1 MEEKPKLYIDIE
13 TEIELEIFF
22 FFFGPKGRKTS
33 PSFLF
38 VSPAK
43 LTPLRSY
50 PQLPGI
56 HMPFLLTGIIH
67 LKASFPL
74 CPRSFQFTAPHV
86 EMCTVYCVELCNQQL
101 HRITQPADSASFME
115 QACQGSEG
123 GSRIKG
129 YGSQVTL
136 TIHSPPTTTKD
147 LRALE
152 TQKRAADVHPWILS
166 AKGELG
172 EGAALCPEDRWMSH
186 WFPSVF
192 CLGFLETIGMDPRAD
207 QNVLW
212 P

>member
-1 MEEKPKLYIDIE
+1 M
-13 TEIELEIFF
+13 
-22 FFFGPKGRKTS
+22 
-33 PSFLF
+33 
-38 VSPAK
+38 
-43 LTPLRSY
+43 PLRSY

-67 LKASFPL
+67 LKTSFPL
-74 CPRSFQFTAPHV
+74 CPRSFQKHSAANFQFTAPYV
-86 EMCTVYCVELCNQQL
+86 EMCTVYCVELGNQQL
-101 HRITQPADSASFME
+101 YRITWPADSASFME

-123 GSRIKG
+123 GSHIKG

-192 CLGFLETIGMDPRAD
+192 CLGFLEMYWHGPKSRSKCPVALNTFVSALLLTIQTQIREKVTDRK
-207 QNVLW
+207 NRLLLKS
-212 P
+212 